1 VKEQADIDSIS
12 FSGLGLKG
20 ELCSVVT
27 DLGYEV
33 PTPIQARSIPILL
46 SGKDLIA
53 LAQTGTGKTAAFA
66 LPLLSNIQAGAS
78 GAKILVLT
86 PTRELAI
93 QVAEAFKSYSRLLPN
108 FHVVPIYGGQSMNV
122 QIRQLDRKP
131 QVIVGTPGRVMDHLK
146 RKTLSLKSLSALVL
160 DEADEMLSMGFLDD
174 IEWIIEQSPE
184 TRQTALFS
192 ATMPKAIKLIAQKYL
207 KDPEEAVMARN
218 VVDTPLITEFHC
230 VVSGM
235 NAKVDALTRV
245 LEVSDF
251 DGMLI
256 FVRTK
261 VATLELAEKLEAR
274 GFSSKALNGDMTQE
288 ARERTVE
295 GFKRGRVDVLVATD
309 VAARGLH
316 VDRISHVLNFDI
328 PFDAET
334 YTHRIGRTGR
344 AGRSGT
350 AVLFV
355 SPREMGML
363 RTIERTTSRKIPRF
377 EMPTPEDVANI
388 RIDRFVEKVQA
399 ALNQTQSL
407 PFAELVETLIERIDA
422 PSETIAAALCS
433 IINEDT
439 PLFVEK
445 SDTFVE
451 YKEQPR
457 FERADRNSRRRPD
470 RQGPRPE
477 RNKRDRPE
485 TSRREGN
492 GGNSRPTR
500 KAEKR
505 KKGPQQS

>member
-1 VKEQADIDSIS
+1 MKEQNEINLPS
-12 FSGLGLKG
+12 FSDLGLKS
-20 ELCSVVT
+20 ELCSVVEN
-27 DLGYEV
+27 LGYEV

-66 LPLLSNIQAGAS
+66 LPLLNNIQAGTS

-93 QVAEAFKSYSRLLPN
+93 QVAEAFKSYSRLFQN
-108 FHVVPIYGGQSMNV
+108 FHVVPIYGGQSMSV
-122 QIRQLDRKP
+122 QIRQLERKP

-184 TRQTALFS
+184 ARQTALFS
-192 ATMPKAIKLIAQKYL
+192 ATMPKAIKSIAQKYL
-207 KDPEEAVMARN
+207 KKPEEVVMVQN
-218 VVDTPLITEFHC
+218 VVDAPLISEFHC

-235 NAKVDALTRV
+235 NAKIDALTRV

-261 VATLELAEKLEAR
+261 IATLELAEKLEAR
-274 GFSSKALNGDMTQE
+274 GFSAGALNGDMTQE

-355 SPREMGML
+355 SAREMGML
-363 RTIERTTSRKIPRF
+363 RTVERTTGRKIPRF

-388 RIDRFVEKVQA
+388 RIDRFVDKVQA
-399 ALNQTQSL
+399 ALKQIESL
-407 PFAELVETLIERIDA
+407 PYKDLVETLVERIDA
-422 PSETIAAALCS
+422 PAEVIAAALCA
-433 IINEDT
+433 IINEDA

-445 SDTFVE
+445 SESFPVE
-451 YKEQPR
+451 KSERPR
-457 FERADRNSRRRPD
+457 SENGRRESRRPERT
-470 RQGPRPE
+470 GPRPE
-477 RNKRDRPE
+477 RRRGERPQS
-485 TSRREGN
+485 SRKEGDK
-492 GGNSRPTR
+492 GKIKPSNSPKKHR
-500 KAEKR
+500 KGLR
-505 KKGPQQS
+505 K